1 MAVRLRYLGISGF
14 EFVSPEGVR
23 VVVDPCV
30 LGDPS
35 LGLDPSPVDLD
46 ELAEVD
52 LVLVSHGASDHYGD
66 TASIATRSGG
76 VVACA
81 PDVRLR
87 LLHDGVP
94 DARIRKL
101 LPGVT
106 RRVGDVAVTAWLAC
120 HISFHRIDGQWVSGL
135 PLCFVIDLGGTKIF
149 HAGDTALF
157 GDLRTIGEVQS
168 PEIALLPVGATEPEI
183 EFMTPGDAAL
193 ALEWLGSGT
202 AVPMHYPPA
211 SGAADAFAAAV
222 AARGLTASVERLA
235 PGEYL
240 ELDAA
245 TA

>member
-14 EFVSPEGVR
+14 ELVSPEGVR

-30 LGDPS
+30 TGDAS
-35 LGLDPSPVDLD
+35 LGLAPSPVAMT
-46 ELAEVD
+46 ELGDVD

-66 TASIATRSGG
+66 TAAIATQSGG

-94 DARIRKL
+94 DERIRKL

-120 HISFHRIDGQWVSGL
+120 HISFHRVDGQWVSGL
-135 PLCFVIDLGGTKIF
+135 PLCFVVDLGGTKIF

-157 GDLRTIGEVQS
+157 GDLRTIGEVHA
-168 PEIALLPVGATEPEI
+168 PDVALLPVGATEPDI
-183 EFMTPGDAAL
+183 EFMTPEHAAI
-193 ALEWLGSGT
+193 ALEWLGARTG
-202 AVPMHYPPA
+202 VPMHHPPS

-222 AARGLTASVERLA
+222 AARGLTASVARLA
-235 PGEYL
+235 PGEHFDC
-240 ELDAA
+240 DAA